1 MGSGRV
7 RVGVLPAV
15 VVLVGMGLLAGCG
28 DDDSSSSSTTDAGA
42 DTADTT
48 TTTTPGVGEESEVGL
63 EDGEI
68 ADSRVIAQ
76 FYADTALAWGEVAFD
91 LAAMAEATAEVY
103 PTISLVGY
111 ASSADPVSVSALANL
126 LDAGDAPGPDNPAVV
141 AFAVQD
147 TGGVC
152 TGVVVYG
159 DPVPETQIDVEV
171 DEGAD
176 CNAQAVVD
184 AAADQLGGG

>member
-1 MGSGRV
+1 
-7 RVGVLPAV
+7 
-15 VVLVGMGLLAGCG
+15 
-28 DDDSSSSSTTDAGA
+28 
-42 DTADTT
+42 
-48 TTTTPGVGEESEVGL
+48 
-63 EDGEI
+63 
-68 ADSRVIAQ
+68 
-76 FYADTALAWGEVAFD
+76 
-91 LAAMAEATAEVY
+91 
-103 PTISLVGY
+103 
-111 ASSADPVSVSALANL
+111 
-126 LDAGDAPGPDNPAVV
+126 V